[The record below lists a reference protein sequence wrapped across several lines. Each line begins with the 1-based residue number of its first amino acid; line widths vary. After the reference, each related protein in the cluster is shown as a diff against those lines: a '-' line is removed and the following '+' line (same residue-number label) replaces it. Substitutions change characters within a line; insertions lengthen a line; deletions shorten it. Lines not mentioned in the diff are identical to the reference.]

1 MRITENALNVMAV
14 LGFKGIRNAWVNKH
28 LSTRKTVSE
37 IVELLNNSVAS
48 LSVSVDEFNRRKK
61 AVKEALSQLSVYVD
75 GVVAIGDDDFPP
87 CRGIVKDSEK
97 PVFLLYRGDLSLLAA
112 DSKNVAVIGLLNPI
126 QEIERI
132 EREVVARLVEGG
144 AVIVS
149 GLARGCDTIA
159 HKQTLDSGGRTVAIL
174 PSPLNNILPEQN
186 RALATE
192 IVKHGGLLISEYF
205 TSPKSRMELRGRY
218 IERDRLQALYSNVVV
233 LIASYSKDDIG
244 CDSGSRFAMEYA
256 KKYSIPR
263 AVLYDD
269 KPCSNDQ
276 YNLNRQIISQDT
288 SVYIVRWDNISSSVN
303 DVLSLRPSVHSKLL
317 QYSLIQ

>member
-14 LGFKGIRNAWVNKH
+14 LEFEGIGKAWVNKH
-28 LSTRKTVSE
+28 LSVRKTASE
-37 IVELLNNSVAS
+37 IVELLKK
-48 LSVSVDEFNRRKK
+48 SVDEFNCIKRDVR
-61 AVKEALSQLSVYVD
+61 ESLSRLSGYVD

-87 CRGIVKDSEK
+87 CRGIVPNSEK
-97 PVFLLYRGDLSLLAA
+97 PVLLFYRGNLSLLAA
-112 DSKNVAVIGLLNPI
+112 DSKNVAVIGLLNPH

-132 EREVVARLVEGG
+132 EREIVARLVEKG

-159 HKQTLDSGGRTVAIL
+159 HQQTLDSGGRTVAIL

-186 RALATE
+186 RALAEE
-192 IVKHGGLLISEYF
+192 IVRHGGLLISEYF
-205 TSPKSRMELRGRY
+205 TIHESPMELRGRY
-218 IERDRLQALYSNVVV
+218 IQRDRLQALYSNVVV

-244 CDSGSRFAMEYA
+244 CDSGARFAMEYA

-269 KPCSNDQ
+269 KHCSDDQ

-288 SVYIVRWDNISSSVN
+288 SVYIVRWDSIPSSVN
-303 DVLSLRPSVHSKLL
+303 DVLSLRPLLHSKLL
-317 QYSLIQ
+317 QYPLIQDG